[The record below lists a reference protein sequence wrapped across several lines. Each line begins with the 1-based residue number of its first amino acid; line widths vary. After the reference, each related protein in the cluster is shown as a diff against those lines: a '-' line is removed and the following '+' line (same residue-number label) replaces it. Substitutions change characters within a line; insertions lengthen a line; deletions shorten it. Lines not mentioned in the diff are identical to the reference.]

1 MLPAILYD
9 AGWYSTTTA
18 IELATPRGSGY
29 LAQGDTCVQC
39 LHYHHGVWKITINP
53 IVVIVVIIIMI
64 MIMIMIIMII
74 FTGTCREEA
83 EPEPVVVR
91 EPDDRKLLRTKP
103 TAGSQT
109 DRQQLAD
116 GRQHTAHSTAHSSL
130 TAHS

>member
-18 IELATPRGSGY
+18 IELATPRAVATSHKEI
-29 LAQGDTCVQC
+29 LVFSVCTITTE
-39 LHYHHGVWKITINP
+39 LWKITINP
-53 IVVIVVIIIMI
+53 IVVIVVIMIMI
-64 MIMIMIIMII
+64 MIMIMIV

-83 EPEPVVVR
+83 EPQPVVVR